1 MANSKKS
8 SKKKA
13 DGPAEKAPRGFRI
26 ANDWKGDVQDF
37 DPRATPGF
45 SGKKTEGK
53 EFLLA
58 RDAELDEL
66 QERLYAAHHGGGEG
80 RSVLLI
86 VQGMDTSGKGGMV
99 RNVIGATMD
108 LQGVRVQGFGRP
120 TEEEAAH
127 DFLWRF
133 TPHLPKPG
141 QIAVFDRS
149 HYEDVLVQRVKQ
161 MAPPEEIERRYGAIV
176 EFENEL
182 AANGTKIIKVM
193 PHISRAFQAENLK
206 KRIERADKH
215 WKYNPSD
222 IDDRKLWSQFMA
234 AYQIAMTRTSTEVA
248 PWYCIPSDNKTYCR
262 TVVKA
267 LLFDALKSLNLEWPA
282 ADFDPEVELERLA
295 NS

>member
-1 MANSKKS
+1 MSKLTVEEAKQFFVGS
-8 SKKKA
+8 DFQLA
-13 DGPAEKAPRGFRI
+13 DVDPA
-26 ANDWKGDVQDF
+26 
-37 DPRATPGF
+37 ATPGV
-45 SGKKTEGK
+45 SDVD
-53 EFLLA
+53 
-58 RDAELDEL
+58 DAFNDYDDDLDEL
-66 QERLYAAHHGGGEG
+66 QEMLFANG
-80 RSVLLI
+80 RAGNDNAGSILLVL
-86 VQGMDTSGKGGMV
+86 QGMDTSGKGGIV

-108 LQGVRVQGFGRP
+108 LQGVHVQGFGRP

-193 PHISRAFQAENLK
+193 PHISREFQAENLK
-206 KRIERADKH
+206 DRIERADKH

-222 IDDRKLWSQFMA
+222 IEDRKLWSQFMA

-248 PWYCIPSDNKTYCR
+248 PWYCIPSDNKKYCR

-282 ADFDPEVELERLA
+282 ADFDPEVELERLE

>member
-1 MANSKKS
+1 MSKLTVEEAQQFKV
-8 SKKKA
+8 
-13 DGPAEKAPRGFRI
+13 GPDFQLT
-26 ANDWKGDVQDF
+26 DV
-37 DPRATPGF
+37 DPAATP
-45 SGKKTEGK
+45 
-53 EFLLA
+53 
-58 RDAELDEL
+58 DASDVDEAFHTYDDELEEL
-66 QERLYAAHHGGGEG
+66 QEMLYANG
-80 RSVLLI
+80 RADNDDAGSVLL
-86 VQGMDTSGKGGMV
+86 VLQGMDTSGKGGIV
-99 RNVIGATMD
+99 RHVIGETMD
-108 LQGVRVQGFGRP
+108 LQGVHVQAFGRP

-133 TPHLPKPG
+133 TPHLPEPG

-182 AANGTKIIKVM
+182 AASGTKIIKVM
-193 PHISRAFQAENLK
+193 PHISREFQAQNLK
-206 KRIERADKH
+206 ERIERPDKH

-248 PWYCIPSDNKTYCR
+248 PWYCVPSDNKTYCR
-262 TVVKA
+262 SVVKA
-267 LLFDALKSLNLEWPA
+267 LLYDALQSLNLEWPA
-282 ADFDPEVELERLA
+282 ADFDAEVELERLK

>member
-1 MANSKKS
+1 MSKLTVEEAKQFFV
-8 SKKKA
+8 
-13 DGPAEKAPRGFRI
+13 GPDFQLV
-26 ANDWKGDVQDF
+26 DV
-37 DPRATPGF
+37 DPAATPGV
-45 SGKKTEGK
+45 SDVD
-53 EFLLA
+53 
-58 RDAELDEL
+58 DAFHDYDGDLDEL
-66 QERLYAAHHGGGEG
+66 QEMLFANG
-80 RSVLLI
+80 RAGNEDAGSILLVL
-86 VQGMDTSGKGGMV
+86 QGMDTSGKGGIV

-182 AANGTKIIKVM
+182 AARGTKIIKVM
-193 PHISRAFQAENLK
+193 PHISREFQAENLK
-206 KRIERADKH
+206 ERIERADKH

-222 IDDRKLWSQFMA
+222 IEDRKLWSQFMA

-248 PWYCIPSDNKTYCR
+248 PWYCIPSDNKKYCR

>member
-1 MANSKKS
+1 MSKLTVEEAKQFFV
-8 SKKKA
+8 
-13 DGPAEKAPRGFRI
+13 GPDFQLV
-26 ANDWKGDVQDF
+26 DV
-37 DPRATPGF
+37 DPAATPGV
-45 SGKKTEGK
+45 SDVD
-53 EFLLA
+53 
-58 RDAELDEL
+58 DAFKDYDDDLDEL
-66 QERLYAAHHGGGEG
+66 QEMLFANG
-80 RSVLLI
+80 RAGNEDAGSILLVL
-86 VQGMDTSGKGGMV
+86 QGMDTSGKGGMV

-182 AANGTKIIKVM
+182 ASRGTKIIKVM
-193 PHISRAFQAENLK
+193 PHISREFQAENLK
-206 KRIERADKH
+206 ERIERADKH

-222 IDDRKLWSQFMA
+222 IEDRKLWSQFMA

-248 PWYCIPSDNKTYCR
+248 PWYCIPSDNKKYCR